1 MMRAD
6 ALLSRWRGLLLAC
19 ALLTTGCASMT
30 PPPGRAMKPRYTPP
44 VAVAPVIAEGLS
56 DERARDLASSS
67 PSLSENAGPQRLHR
81 RRDSR
86 ATATRVSP
94 ERTVGEVGGTVARDV
109 SALQRQRATEARQ
122 AVLAA
127 VGEVKGTAGELAG
140 TLSKLATRPPTSLLN
155 RGLSGIND
163 VFTRHLDYGSHQ
175 LPWIQG
181 ALGGVTP
188 LMEASSEVAAPDM
201 ELALL
206 RMSGPQL
213 QAALSGTLL
222 LTAWV
227 DFLNLADVVLR
238 ECLAYSVEKLV
249 VDMHRVQ
256 GMVEPSMT
264 ALASADPEKVEAVA
278 TSLPELMGELTREF
292 QSLQEGARVA
302 MERSGQ
308 VMAVAQFVEMLTM
321 VSAMRLALPRLPPA
335 APATLGTGLVVSSNG
350 VMVGSQVVVSA
361 EWVETM
367 RRLVQAGVLSA
378 SAVSAAVRIH
388 AGMTMA
394 QASGDL
400 PQGVRDALGEGP
412 EVRAM
417 RETGRA
423 GAGMGEA
430 PKHHV
435 LPREHREWFEQRGFT
450 GDMDIDRFCVRMERA
465 SHEAI
470 HGGGDWRLGRLWP
483 GEWNRMIMKVLG
495 DAEDEVGRMLTRNEI
510 LEIVAREM
518 GRYKIPMS
526 FVSGRR

>member
-1 MMRAD
+1 MNPSD
-6 ALLSRWRGLLLAC
+6 
-19 ALLTTGCASMT
+19 T
-30 PPPGRAMKPRYTPP
+30 PPASASPGGTMGP
-44 VAVAPVIAEGLS
+44 G
-56 DERARDLASSS
+56 DERPRTLASSLPS
-67 PSLSENAGPQRLHR
+67 PTEGEGQQRLYR
-81 RRDSR
+81 RRSSR
-86 ATATRVSP
+86 ATVMRAGPGRSA
-94 ERTVGEVGGTVARDV
+94 GEVGGAVTRDA
-109 SALQRQRATEARQ
+109 SAPQRQRSTETRQ

-127 VGEVKGTAGELAG
+127 VGEVKRSLDALAG
-140 TLSKLATRPPTSLLN
+140 TLSKLAIRPPNSLLN
-155 RGLSGIND
+155 RGVSGVNGA
-163 VFTRHLDYGSHQ
+163 FTPNLDYGSKQ
-175 LPWIQG
+175 LPWLHG
-181 ALGGVTP
+181 ALGSVTT
-188 LMEASSEVAAPDM
+188 LTGTASEVAHNEMA
-201 ELALL
+201 LALL
-206 RMSGPQL
+206 LMSGPEL
-213 QAALSGTLL
+213 QEATSGTLL
-222 LTAWV
+222 LAAWV

-238 ECLAYSVEKLV
+238 ECPAYSVEKLV
-249 VDMHRVQ
+249 VDLHRVQ

-278 TSLPELMGELTREF
+278 TALPELMGELTREF

-495 DAEDEVGRMLTRNEI
+495 EAEDEVGRMLTRNEV
-510 LEIVAREM
+510 LELVAREM

-526 FVSGRR
+526 FVSGRRR

>member
-1 MMRAD
+1 M
-6 ALLSRWRGLLLAC
+6 LSRWRGLLLAC
-19 ALLTTGCASMT
+19 TVLTTGCASMT
-30 PPPGRAMKPRYTPP
+30 PPPGKGMNPSDTPP
-44 VAVAPVIAEGLS
+44 GVAAPGFAKGPG
-56 DERARDLASSS
+56 DERPRTLASSP
-67 PSLSENAGPQRLHR
+67 PSWTEGEGPQRLYR
-81 RRDSR
+81 RRGSR
-86 ATATRVSP
+86 ATVTQAGAGRSAGGAGSTVTRN
-94 ERTVGEVGGTVARDV
+94 A
-109 SALQRQRATEARQ
+109 SAPQRQRATETRQ
-122 AVLAA
+122 AVLSA
-127 VGEVKGTAGELAG
+127 VGEVKGTTGELAS

-155 RGLSGIND
+155 RGLSGLNG
-163 VFTRHLDYGSHQ
+163 VFKRHLDYGSNQ

-181 ALGGVTP
+181 ALGGITT
-188 LMEASSEVAAPDM
+188 LTEASSEVAHPDM
-201 ELALL
+201 QLALL
-206 RMSGPQL
+206 RMSGPKL
-213 QAALSGTLL
+213 QAATSGTLL
-222 LTAWV
+222 LAAWV

-238 ECLAYSVEKLV
+238 ECPAYSIEKLV

-278 TSLPELMGELTREF
+278 TALPDVMGELTREF
-292 QSLQEGARVA
+292 QSLEEGARVA

-308 VMAVAQFVEMLTM
+308 IMAVAQLVEMLTM

-335 APATLGTGLVVSSNG
+335 APATLGTGLVVGSNG

-378 SAVSAAVRIH
+378 PAVSAAVRIH

-394 QASGDL
+394 QASGEL

-417 RETGRA
+417 HETGRA

-495 DAEDEVGRMLTRNEI
+495 EAEEEVGRMLTRNEV